1 MIKYE
6 DKIQKMKLEKKND
19 DMISKIQETAEDF
32 GLEIGDIDMS
42 DVQK

>member
-6 DKIQKMKLEKKND
+6 DKIKQLKLDNKNKE
-19 DMISKIQETAEDF
+19 MIDQIQSTGEAL

-42 DVQK
+42 AVN